1 MNQKPKLI
9 RVTTV
14 PVSLNILLRG
24 QFEYMSEQGFEVL
37 AVSSSGP
44 ELDEVA
50 EREKVRTAVIEMSR
64 KISPVKDL
72 KSLWRMFRL
81 FQKEKPD
88 IVHSHT
94 PKAGIIAMLAAKL
107 AGVPIRLHT
116 VAGLPLTETS
126 GFKRKLLTAVEKM
139 TYSCATKIYPN
150 SKGLTEYILENRLTS
165 PNKLKLIGNGSS
177 NGIDTSHFSP
187 DTVTEEQKT
196 DLRKTAGIS
205 AEDFVFVFVGRL
217 VGDKGINEL
226 VAAFSEI
233 CASDSNQNHPVPKLI
248 LVGNYETELDPLL
261 PGTLKAIENHPNI
274 FSAGYQKDVR
284 PWFGIS
290 DCLVFPSYREG
301 FPNVVMQAG
310 AMGLPAV
317 VSNINGCNE
326 IISDGLNGLIA
337 AKKDTAALKSAMLVM
352 MNDQSVYRQLKSNA
366 RDRIVSRFEQKDVRE
381 ALLGEYLAGLEE
393 RE

>member
-1 MNQKPKLI
+1 MNPKPKLI

-44 ELDEVA
+44 DLDEVA
-50 EREKVRTAVIEMSR
+50 KREKVRTAAIEMSR

-72 KSLWRMFRL
+72 KSLWQMFRL

-116 VAGLPLTETS
+116 VAGLPLMETS

-139 TYSCATKIYPN
+139 TYGCATKIYPN
-150 SKGLTEYILENRLTS
+150 SKGLTEYILENRLI
-165 PNKLKLIGNGSS
+165 PAKKLKQIGNGSS

-187 DTVTEEQKT
+187 DTVNEEQKT
-196 DLRKTAGIS
+196 ELKKTAGIS

-233 CASDSNQNHPVPKLI
+233 CATDSNHHTPKLI

-261 PGTLKAIENHPNI
+261 PETLKTIENHPNI

-301 FPNVVMQAG
+301 FPNVVMQSG

-326 IISDGLNGLIA
+326 IITDGFNGLIT
-337 AKKDTAALKSAMLVM
+337 AKKDTAALKSAMLKM
-352 MNDQSVYRQLKSNA
+352 MNDQQLYRQLKSNA
-366 RDRIVSRFEQKDVRE
+366 RDRIVSGFEQKQVWE
-381 ALLGEYLAGLEE
+381 SLLGEYLFEI
-393 RE
+393 RN